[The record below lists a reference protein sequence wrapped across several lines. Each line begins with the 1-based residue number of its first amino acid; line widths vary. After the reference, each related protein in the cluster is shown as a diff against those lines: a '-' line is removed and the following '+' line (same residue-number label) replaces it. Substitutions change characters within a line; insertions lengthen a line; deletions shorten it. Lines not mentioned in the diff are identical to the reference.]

1 MTRLGVVVVIVCL
14 SVEFGQAGG
23 SREQGS
29 DRGECER
36 EYRELR

>member
-1 MTRLGVVVVIVCL
+1 MKRLGVVVVIVCL

-23 SREQGS
+23 VGS
-29 DRGECER
+29 GDRGECER